1 MPGLY
6 RHVVLFKF
14 KDSATAERVIAV
26 ERGFRAFCAELP
38 FVRSLEWGRNSSPEG
53 YDEGLTHC
61 FIVGFDGPA
70 ERDLYL
76 PHPAHVAFCETLLDP
91 VLERAVVIDF
101 APMD

>member
-1 MPGLY
+1 MSGLY

-14 KDSATAERVIAV
+14 KESATSDQVIAV
-26 ERGFRAFCAELP
+26 ERGFRAFCDGLP

-53 YDEGLTHC
+53 YDDGLTHC

-91 VLERAVVIDF
+91 VLERAVV
-101 APMD
+101 